1 MNSARAVRHLLLI
14 GLIGANVLVTLLT
27 GISLVQS
34 RSQYEQRAE
43 VLTQNIAQALDQTV
57 SNNIAR
63 IDLALGVVVD
73 ELEHQLVEKGVE
85 PARINE
91 FLARQEKR
99 LPEAEGFRVADAEGN
114 VILGKGVDPA
124 QKVSWADRDYFLY
137 WREHND
143 AQMQISKPRMG
154 RVAKQYIIGFSR
166 RYNYPDGR
174 FAGVVSAP
182 IALEHLSKQL
192 SQFDLGKHGTLI
204 LRDNDFGLIARHP
217 PIPDQAV
224 GQIGNASISPEFREL
239 AESGRRSATY
249 YLRNSPDG
257 YERILTFHRLDG
269 APMIA
274 IVGIASDEY
283 LAAWYEKLYQGLGLL
298 AGFIVLSVLA
308 GAGQLRLLS
317 LVDARQAELAV
328 SVETEQRRQKS
339 LRRLSEISSLAHVDV
354 SEQLRQGLALGAEH
368 LGLEFAIISQVIG
381 ESYRIVVQVSPANT
395 LQDGQECVLGKTYC
409 SLTLAGDGVL
419 AIQKMGESEY
429 HSHPCYREFALEA
442 YIGAAIRVN
451 GEIFGTVNFSSPRPY
466 VRAFDDGDL
475 EFIALLARWVG
486 SVIER
491 DRARHDLAASEEKLR
506 KLYEMSSLGIVL
518 NDMNGRFIEFNE
530 AFRSICG
537 YSESELKQLD
547 YWEVTPKK
555 YEAEEQ
561 LQLESLA
568 RTGRYGPYEKEYIRK
583 DGSLV
588 PLRLNGVIITTGSGE
603 RFIWSI
609 IEDIS
614 ERKRYEAELLNAR
627 EAAEAGSRA
636 KSAFLATMSHE
647 IRTPMNGILGMAQL
661 LLLPDLDASER
672 QDFAK
677 TILNSGEALLC
688 LLNDVLDLSKVEAG
702 KLDLQLDSADPAQ
715 VIHEVYGLFVEQ
727 AQDKNLDFT
736 AEWQGSS
743 GTQYQLDRLRLRQML
758 VNLISNAIK
767 FTGSGHVQVRAC
779 EIERQASEAL
789 LEFSVADSGIGI
801 PEEKQHLLFQPF
813 SQIDASNTRSYGG
826 TGLGLSI
833 VRNLAELM
841 SGSVGVDSVPGRGAR
856 IWFRIRAQVAVG
868 TVEHCTASDAINP
881 LSNDKVGEAV
891 APIMVVEDNP
901 TNHKVIEA
909 LLLKRGYQVVL
920 SVNGAEALSAL
931 ENGVR
936 PALILMDVQMPVMDG
951 IEATKRIRQLEI
963 ERQQTRLPILA
974 LTAGAFDEDRQRCLE
989 SGMDDFLTKPIQA
1002 EQLAAALK
1010 RWTTLG

>member
-1 MNSARAVRHLLLI
+1 M
-14 GLIGANVLVTLLT
+14 LLT

-34 RSQYEQRAE
+34 RAQYEQRAE
-43 VLTQNIAQALDQTV
+43 VLTQNIAQALDQNV

-73 ELEHQLVEKGVE
+73 ELEHQLAEKGVE
-85 PARINE
+85 PARMNE
-91 FLARQEKR
+91 FLDRQEKR
-99 LPEAEGFRVADAEGN
+99 LPEAEGFRVADAEGK

-137 WREHND
+137 WQEHND
-143 AQMQISKPRMG
+143 SQLQISKPRMG

-204 LRDNDFGLIARHP
+204 LRDNDLGLIARHP
-217 PIPDQAV
+217 PIPDQPV
-224 GQIGNASISPEFREL
+224 GRIGNASVSPEFREL
-239 AESGRRSATY
+239 AQSGKRSATY
-249 YLRNSPDG
+249 HLRNSPDG

-274 IVGIASDEY
+274 IVGMASDEY
-283 LAAWYEKLYQGLGLL
+283 LASWYEKLYQGLGLL
-298 AGFIVLSVLA
+298 AGFIVLSILA
-308 GAGQLRLLS
+308 GAGLLRLLK
-317 LVDARQAELAV
+317 LVDARQAALAV

-354 SEQLRQGLALGAEH
+354 NEQLRRGLALGAEH
-368 LGLEFAIISQVIG
+368 LGLEFAIISRVDG
-381 ESYRIVVQVSPANT
+381 TSYRIVVQLSPPNT
-395 LQDGQECVLGKTYC
+395 LQDGQSFSLGNTYC
-409 SLTLAGDGVL
+409 SLTLAQNDVL
-419 AIQKMGESEY
+419 AIPKMGESEY

-451 GEIFGTVNFSSPRPY
+451 GEVFGTLNFSSPKPY
-466 VRAFDDGDL
+466 ARDFDDGDR
-475 EFIALLARWVG
+475 EFIALMARWVG

-491 DRARHDLAASEEKLR
+491 DQARQSLAASEDKLR
-506 KLYEMSSLGIVL
+506 KLYEMSPLGIAL
-518 NDMNGRFIEFNE
+518 NDMNGRFVEFNA
-530 AFRSICG
+530 AFGAICG
-537 YSESELKQLD
+537 YSESELKQLG
-547 YWEVTPKK
+547 YWELTPKK
-555 YEAEEQ
+555 YEAQEQ
-561 LQLESLA
+561 VQLESLA

-583 DGSLV
+583 DGSLI
-588 PLRLNGVIITTGSGE
+588 PLRLNGVNITTASGE
-603 RFIWSI
+603 RYIWSI
-609 IEDIS
+609 VEDIS
-614 ERKRYEAELLNAR
+614 ESKRHETELLNAR

-661 LLLPDLDASER
+661 LLLPDLDETER

-677 TILNSGEALLC
+677 TILNSGEALLK

-702 KLDLQLDSADPAQ
+702 KLEFQLDSVDPAL

-727 AQDKNLDFT
+727 AHDKNLEFT
-736 AEWQGSS
+736 AEWLGSAE
-743 GTQYQLDRLRLRQML
+743 THYELDPLRLRQML

-767 FTGSGHVQVRAC
+767 FTAGGYVRVTAS
-779 EIERQASEAL
+779 EIERQESEAV

-801 PEEKQHLLFQPF
+801 PEEKQHLLFKPF
-813 SQIDASNTRSYGG
+813 SQIDASNTRGYGG

-841 SGSVGVDSVPGRGAR
+841 SGTVGVESEPGNGAR
-856 IWFRIRAQVAVG
+856 IWFRIKARIATMSNEPCVAISA
-868 TVEHCTASDAINP
+868 ASALSCGKVADSP
-881 LSNDKVGEAV
+881 L
-891 APIMVVEDNP
+891 PIMVVEDNP
-901 TNHKVIEA
+901 TNRKVIEA
-909 LLLKRGYQVVL
+909 LLHKMGYQVLL
-920 SVNGAEALSAL
+920 SINGAEAVTVLESAS
-931 ENGVR
+931 ER

-951 IEATKRIRQLEI
+951 IEATKQIRQQENDRGLP
-963 ERQQTRLPILA
+963 QLPIIA
-974 LTAGAFDEDRQRCLE
+974 LTAGAFDEDRQHCLAA
-989 SGMDDFLTKPIQA
+989 GMDDFLTKPIQA
-1002 EQLAAALK
+1002 EELSAALK
-1010 RWTTLG
+1010 RWIESGTVDEVSE